1 MNWAVSKRTLPGLS
15 RYRPPHAGL
24 VVLYRVEQTAQRGL
38 AVIHDDPL
46 DAVD

>member
-24 VVLYRVEQTAQRGL
+24 VVLYRVEQAAQRGL
-38 AVIHDDPL
+38 AVIHDDTL
-46 DAVD
+46 EAVD